1 MGGGTALEEPAPITR
16 DPAQAWALRSLLAT
30 EPSVEEKLQ
39 KLHSEIKFALKVDN
53 PVRPSSGCR
62 GHVSV
67 PLPPHRSSS
76 LRRLGTL
83 RQSQAARQGR
93 VLVHVGAHQ
102 IRAQLGLLGAVLCVP
117 TRWCHTRP
125 QDPSSSGCF
134 TTVPGAPCCSAQGVL
149 LCPLG
154 PPRTPAARR

>member
-76 LRRLGTL
+76 LRSLGTL
-83 RQSQAARQGR
+83 RQSQAARAGQGPCSR
-93 VLVHVGAHQ
+93 G
-102 IRAQLGLLGAVLCVP
+102 
-117 TRWCHTRP
+117 RP
-125 QDPSSSGCF
+125 PDKGPAWP
-134 TTVPGAPCCSAQGVL
+134 PGCSALRSHQVVPHEAPRPLEFWVL
-149 LCPLG
+149 HHCPRGSLLLSPG
-154 PPRTPAARR
+154 CPSLPSWAP